1 MTVYTTQA
9 VICFIIFVLGV
20 IGNSIV
26 LYVLIR
32 QRGTWSITTTYL
44 FNLAIADILFVCF
57 LPFWGHYHLSELE
70 WQFGT
75 PLCKAAGTMTFLN
88 MYASIFF
95 LTAMSADR
103 WTAIVHATRMNL
115 RRNVKVT
122 RWLCVAI
129 WAVSLLLCLP
139 SIIFRTVKKSAE
151 SDCDADLG
159 NSSSNGTD
167 PSAHLDRCMLF
178 IPDVKSKTSIMGT
191 LEFVQSIIGFI
202 LPLGTICFCYINI
215 VLTVRRKVISR
226 RVQKDRV
233 AKLAGFVIGAFIFC
247 WTPYHIVNL
256 YSALG
261 GWWQLFE
268 ADGCF
273 YKNVKPFVVCLAYA
287 NSCINPIVYAFT
299 TTNFQENMRDICTS
313 DKSPRPYR
321 MVLSNPND
329 EKVGRTQLLQL
340 NTIKST
346 SSKTPKPADEAEILR
361 AKVSWTFL
369 GSIHSASNRVT
380 GKSGKEQ
387 IRYNSKLKN
396 SDYEKLSTY
405 LKLPVKTFVKI
416 LQDIVFFIKRI
427 VSCFAIALNTILKYK
442 I

>member
-1 MTVYTTQA
+1 MGVYIAQA
-9 VICFIIFVLGV
+9 VINFIIFVFGV

-32 QRGTWSITTTYL
+32 QRGTWSITTIYL

-57 LPFWGHYHLSELE
+57 LPFWGYYRLNGLE

-115 RRNVKVT
+115 RRNVKLT
-122 RWLCVAI
+122 RWSCVAI

-151 SDCDADLG
+151 SDWVADLG

-167 PSAHLDRCMLF
+167 PSAHLGRCMLF

-191 LEFVQSIIGFI
+191 LKIVQSIIGFI

-226 RVQKDRV
+226 RVRKDRV

-256 YSALG
+256 CYILG
-261 GWWQLFE
+261 NWWKLFE
-268 ADGCF
+268 AGSWL
-273 YKNVKPFVVCLAYA
+273 YENVKPFVVCLANA

-299 TTNFQENMRDICTS
+299 NTSFQKNTRDICTS
-313 DKSPRPYR
+313 YKSPRPYR
-321 MVLSNPND
+321 MVLSNPNNK
-329 EKVGRTQLLQL
+329 KVGRTQLLQL

-369 GSIHSASNRVT
+369 GEHSF
-380 GKSGKEQ
+380 G
-387 IRYNSKLKN
+387 
-396 SDYEKLSTY
+396 
-405 LKLPVKTFVKI
+405 
-416 LQDIVFFIKRI
+416 IKPC
-427 VSCFAIALNTILKYK
+427 SQ
-442 I
+442 

>member
-1 MTVYTTQA
+1 MDVRYDTLFLIYYVMEVYIAQA
-9 VICFIIFVLGV
+9 VIRFIIFVFGV

-57 LPFWGHYHLSELE
+57 LPFWGYYHLNGME

-115 RRNVKVT
+115 RRNVKLT
-122 RWLCVAI
+122 RWSCIAI
-129 WAVSLLLCLP
+129 WAVSLLVCLP
-139 SIIFRTVKKSAE
+139 SIIFMTVEKSAE
-151 SDCDADLG
+151 NDCDADLG

-167 PSAHLDRCMLF
+167 PSASLDRCKIF
-178 IPDVKSKTSIMGT
+178 NSDDVKSTRSIMGT
-191 LEFVQSIIGFI
+191 VKIVRSIIGFI

-215 VLTVRRKVISR
+215 VLTVRRRVISR
-226 RVQKDRV
+226 RVRKDRV

-261 GWWQLFE
+261 KWWKLFE
-268 ADGCF
+268 DDECF
-273 YKNVKPFVVCLAYA
+273 YKNVKPFVVCLAFA
-287 NSCINPIVYAFT
+287 SSCINPIVYAFT
-299 TTNFQENMRDICTS
+299 NTNFQKSIREICTS

-321 MVLSNPND
+321 MVLSNPNNK
-329 EKVGRTQLLQL
+329 KVGRTQLLQL
-340 NTIKST
+340 NTMKST
-346 SSKTPKPADEAEILR
+346 SSKTPKPPKEAEILR

-369 GSIHSASNRVT
+369 GSIHSASNLVASENGR
-380 GKSGKEQ
+380 G
-387 IRYNSKLKN
+387 
-396 SDYEKLSTY
+396 
-405 LKLPVKTFVKI
+405 
-416 LQDIVFFIKRI
+416 
-427 VSCFAIALNTILKYK
+427 
-442 I
+442 